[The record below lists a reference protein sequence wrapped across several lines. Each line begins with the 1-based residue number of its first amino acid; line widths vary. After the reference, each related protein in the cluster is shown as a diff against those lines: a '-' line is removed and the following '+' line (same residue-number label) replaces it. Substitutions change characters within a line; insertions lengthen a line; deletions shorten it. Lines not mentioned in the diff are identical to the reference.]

1 MILTSV
7 LVLGKF
13 AKNGIAYFL
22 GQGKISA
29 KEPGL
34 CNQMREI
41 KIQLKTFFYSF
52 PLNWLINFFSTWF
65 FCFFNLLFRGFW
77 KVIWYFVSSPLRS
90 GGFVL
95 RCLTY
100 KTFINW
106 EKKVVWVTVPDR
118 TVVCNYIIDII
129 SFPVV
134 CNLRNKC
141 KCSFFARGILLG
153 KHAEHYN

>member
-41 KIQLKTFFYSF
+41 KVQLKTFFIVFHLIDSLTFFLRGSF
-52 PLNWLINFFSTWF
+52 AFSTCFSGVFEKWF
-65 FCFFNLLFRGFW
+65 DILWVLLWGLVDLF
-77 KVIWYFVSSPLRS
+77 L
-90 GGFVL
+90 
-95 RCLTY
+95 
-100 KTFINW
+100 
-106 EKKVVWVTVPDR
+106 D
-118 TVVCNYIIDII
+118 
-129 SFPVV
+129 
-134 CNLRNKC
+134 
-141 KCSFFARGILLG
+141 A
-153 KHAEHYN
+153 